1 MHRRLVHSP
10 TGLTWR
16 ATLPGYGYTWW
27 QWVALAL
34 GAALVVWLVVASG
47 GS

>member
-1 MHRRLVHSP
+1 MRKLFRSP

-16 ATLPGYGYTWW
+16 DPLDSYGYSWW

-34 GAALVVWLVVASG
+34 VAALTVIAVMGLS
-47 GS
+47 